1 MIYRP
6 SVLATAVCG
15 LLAASGA
22 IAQSSSV
29 QLYGRANLG
38 LDSYSADGARDQ
50 QNGGTVAAPTAPT
63 GAQCTNTTTATCTGG
78 GSIDYKSRMRVFD
91 NSSRVG
97 LRGTEDLGNGLK
109 AIFQIETGVNVD
121 NGSNAGQSGSTNA
134 STGFWA
140 SRDSYVGLDS
150 NFGRLTFGRQSIYYS
165 NGVNAQFS
173 SNYINTEVPWTDG
186 RAFGRV
192 RVPASRQSNVV
203 MYTTPSFAGLNAS
216 LYYSPNAQEAVQNA
230 ATSDTD
236 GYIWGATVRG
246 TWGAFYTQFDYVSN
260 QANSPVG
267 GGVRPDVS
275 AYKLGASW
283 GYMPGAR
290 IGLIGTVAYDNQARG
305 LTAGD
310 KVDQWGWTIN
320 WEHTFGNFQVM
331 AQYGELGNLKS
342 CDSDATPG
350 NVSCG
355 DSGARG
361 YMAGVRYLMSKRTW
375 VYASYNSVSN
385 KSNQFADYTN
395 AGYTSVGSG
404 TFPYGADPEVWAL
417 GILHNF

>member
-1 MIYRP
+1 MILRP
-6 SVLATAVCG
+6 TVLAAAVG
-15 LLAASGA
+15 ALLAASGA

-38 LDSYSADGARDQ
+38 VDHYSADGARDQ
-50 QNGGTVAAPTAPT
+50 
-63 GAQCTNTTTATCTGG
+63 GATP
-78 GSIDYKSRMRVFD
+78 GSQLNYEGRFRVFD

-121 NGSNAGQSGSTNA
+121 NGSNTGQGGQGNG

-165 NGVNAQFS
+165 NGVNAQFA

-203 MYTTPSFAGLNAS
+203 LYTTPTFSGLNAS
-216 LYYSPNAQEAVQNA
+216 LYYSPNAQEAVQNN
-230 ATSDTD
+230 ATADTD
-236 GYIWGATVRG
+236 GYIWGATARG
-246 TWGAFYTQFDYVSN
+246 EWGPFYAQFDYVSN
-260 QANSPVG
+260 QGNSSLT
-267 GGVRPDVS
+267 GGVRSDVS
-275 AYKLGASW
+275 AYKLGGSW

-290 IGLIGTVAYDNQARG
+290 IGLIGTLAYDNQALG

-310 KVDQWGWTIN
+310 KVDQLSWTVN
-320 WEHTFGNFQVM
+320 WEHTFGNVQVM
-331 AQYGELGNLKS
+331 AQYGQLNNLKS
-342 CDSDATPG
+342 CDSGAAPG
-350 NVSCG
+350 NVACS
-355 DSGARG
+355 DSSARA
-361 YMAGVRYLMSKRTW
+361 YMLGLRYFLSKRTW
-375 VYASYNSVSN
+375 VYASYNGTSN

-395 AGYTSVGSG
+395 AGYTSGGGG
-404 TFPYGADPEVWAL
+404 TLPYGADPQVWAA

>member
-1 MIYRP
+1 MNHRP
-6 SVLATAVCG
+6 SILAAAVCG

-22 IAQSSSV
+22 AAQSSSV

-38 LDSYSADGARDQ
+38 FDYYSATGARDQ
-50 QNGGTVAAPTAPT
+50 
-63 GAQCTNTTTATCTGG
+63 GATP
-78 GSIDYKSRMRVFD
+78 GSQLNYEGRMRVFD

-121 NGSNAGQSGSTNA
+121 NGSNTGQGGQGNG

-165 NGVNAQFS
+165 NGVNAQFA

-192 RVPASRQSNVV
+192 RVPATRTSNVV
-203 MYTTPSFAGLNAS
+203 LYTTPSFSGLNAS
-216 LYYSPNAQEAVQNA
+216 LYYSPNAQEAVQNN
-230 ATSDTD
+230 ATADTD
-236 GYIWGATVRG
+236 GNIWGATVRG
-246 TWGAFYTQFDYVSN
+246 EWGPFYTQFDYVSN
-260 QANSPVG
+260 QGNSSLT
-267 GGVRPDVS
+267 GGVRSDVS

-290 IGLIGTVAYDNQARG
+290 IGLIGSLAYDNQALG
-305 LTAGD
+305 LTPGD
-310 KVDQWGWTIN
+310 KVDQVGWTVN
-320 WEHTFGNFQVM
+320 WEHTFGNLQVM
-331 AQYGELGNLKS
+331 AQYGQLGDLKS
-342 CDSDATPG
+342 CDSDAAPG
-350 NVSCG
+350 NIACG
-355 DSGARG
+355 DSSARA
-361 YMAGVRYLMSKRTW
+361 YMVGLRYFLSKRTW
-375 VYASYNSVSN
+375 VYASYNGVSN

-395 AGYTSVGSG
+395 SGYTSVGGG
-404 TFPYGADPEVWAL
+404 TLPYGADPQVWAA